1 MNNLEQLSKM
11 IEHQSVLIE
20 ALTKKVE
27 KQQAYINSHARKI
40 QRMQNVIYQMC
51 GKIYDHTFEMDYIR
65 NYTNYMIYN
74 NHSDAEF
81 VELNESE
88 PDE

>member
-27 KQQAYINSHARKI
+27 KQQAYIHLWIFKI
-40 QRMQNVIYQMC
+40 RQFYVVF
-51 GKIYDHTFEMDYIR
+51 KINIQSLVF
-65 NYTNYMIYN
+65 
-74 NHSDAEF
+74 SDLCIF
-81 VELNESE
+81 CL
-88 PDE
+88 